1 MPAQPSLT
9 LQRRLNAAPAKVFRA
24 WTEPAQILKWMHP
37 SGTEML
43 HAEVEARVEGRF
55 QLVMRG
61 ADGAEHA
68 ASGRYL
74 EVVPDAKLVF
84 TWTWRSAPESESL
97 VTVALRPD
105 GDGTLLT
112 LTHAQFLDEQTRDQ
126 HAEGWTSTLDGLER
140 YLA

>member
-1 MPAQPSLT
+1 MSAKPSLT
-9 LQRRLNAAPAKVFRA
+9 LQRRLNASPAKVFRA

-68 ASGRYL
+68 VTGRYL

-84 TWTWRSAPESESL
+84 TWTWQSAPERESL

-105 GDGTLLT
+105 GEGTLLT
-112 LTHAQFLDEQTRDQ
+112 LTHEQFADEDARDK
-126 HAEGWTSTLDGLER
+126 HASGWTSGLDGLER
-140 YLA
+140 YFA

>member
-1 MPAQPSLT
+1 MSAKPRLT
-9 LQRRLNAAPAKVFRA
+9 LQRRLNASPAKVFSA

-68 ASGRYL
+68 VTGRYL

-84 TWTWRSAPESESL
+84 TWTWQSAPERESL

-105 GDGTLLT
+105 GEGTLLT
-112 LTHAQFLDEQTRDQ
+112 LTHEQFADEDARDK
-126 HAEGWTSTLDGLER
+126 HASGWTSGLDGLER
-140 YLA
+140 YFA

>member
-1 MPAQPSLT
+1 MSARPSLT
-9 LQRRLNAAPAKVFRA
+9 LQRRLNASPGKVFRA
-24 WTEPAQILKWMHP
+24 WTQPAQILKWMHP

-43 HAEVEARVEGRF
+43 HAEVEPRVEGRF

-68 ASGRYL
+68 VSGRYL
-74 EVVPDAKLVF
+74 EVIPDAKLVF
-84 TWTWRSAPESESL
+84 TWTWRSAPERESL

-112 LTHAQFLDEQTRDQ
+112 LTHEQFADEDARDK
-126 HAEGWTSTLDGLER
+126 HASGWTSGLDGLER
-140 YLA
+140 YFA

>member
-1 MPAQPSLT
+1 MSAKPSLT
-9 LQRRLNAAPAKVFRA
+9 LQRRLNASPAKVFRA

-68 ASGRYL
+68 VSGRYL

-84 TWTWRSAPESESL
+84 TWTWRSAPERDSL
-97 VTVALRPD
+97 VTVALRQD

-112 LTHAQFLDEQTRDQ
+112 LTHEQFADEDARDK
-126 HAEGWTSTLDGLER
+126 HASGWASGLDGLER
-140 YLA
+140 YFA

>member
-1 MPAQPSLT
+1 MSAKPSLT
-9 LQRRLNAAPAKVFRA
+9 LQRRLNASPAKVFRA
-24 WTEPAQILKWMHP
+24 WTEPAQILKWMRP

-68 ASGRYL
+68 VTGRYL

-84 TWTWRSAPESESL
+84 TWTWQSAPERESL

-105 GDGTLLT
+105 GEGTLLT
-112 LTHAQFLDEQTRDQ
+112 LTHEQFADEDARDK
-126 HAEGWTSTLDGLER
+126 HASGWTSGLDGLER
-140 YLA
+140 YFA